1 MCPLFLLRNCRCLCY
16 LCFRSFHKNFMYFV
30 IFFLSLL
37 LVVLGLPCCWGLP
50 LAIASRRESPLQHA
64 GFLLWR
70 LLFWGALAIGTGTS
84 AGAAPGSRERAQAL
98 WGQAQLLHGPREP
111 PGPGIRPVSPALAGG
126 FFTTEPPRKPLQI
139 FF

>member
-1 MCPLFLLRNCRCLCY
+1 
-16 LCFRSFHKNFMYFV
+16 MYFV

-37 LVVLGLPCCWGLP
+37 LAVLGLPCCWGLP
-50 LAIASRRESPLQHA
+50 LDTASRHESPLQHA
-64 GFLLWR
+64 GFLLQR
-70 LLFWGALAIGTGTS
+70 LLFWGALAIGIRTS
-84 AGAAPGSRERAQAL
+84 AGAAPGSSERAQAL

-139 FF
+139 FFFNF